1 MKEFDL
7 IVIGGGAA
15 GFFSAVNVAAQNPA
29 ARIAIVDR
37 ASKFLSKVKI
47 SGGGRCNVTHHCFDV
62 QELIKFYPRG
72 SKQLQ
77 QAFNRF
83 QPKDTVEWFNKHGV
97 KLVTESDGRMFP
109 STNSSQ
115 TIVDCLMDEAEK
127 YGVRL
132 MPGCG
137 IKTVTKEGT
146 RFLLHTDKEETLS
159 SKNVLLACGGFPKKS
174 QYDFIASLNIAIV
187 DPVPSL
193 FTFIVKD
200 KSLTELAGIAV
211 PKATVKQ
218 AGSKKIYEGPVLIT
232 HQGLSGP
239 AILKTSAFAARELFE
254 RNYAFTLLVN
264 WIPQNNQE
272 QTLQELQQLKQQESK
287 KIIPNARLFC
297 LPERLWLYFIE
308 KAGIA
313 FDTRWADVSNK
324 QLNQLTNLISAFEV
338 QVTGKNT
345 FKDEFVTAGGVDLNE
360 VDFTSMQSK
369 KVSGLYFA
377 GEVLDI
383 DGVTG
388 GFNFQAAWTTGWIAA
403 QHIMTNISHK
413 S

>member
-15 GFFSAVNVAAQNPA
+15 GFFCAVNVAAQYPA

-83 QPKDTVEWFNKHGV
+83 QPKDTVEWFGKHGV
-97 KLVTESDGRMFP
+97 KLVTEIDGRMFP

-115 TIVDCLMDEAEK
+115 TIVDCLTDEAEK
-127 YGVRL
+127 YNVSL

-137 IKTVTKEGT
+137 IKNVKKEGT
-146 RFLLHTDKEETLS
+146 RFLLHTDKEEILS

-174 QYDFIASLNIAIV
+174 QYDFISALNIAIV

-218 AGSKKIYEGPVLIT
+218 TGSKKIYEGPLLIT

-254 RNYAFTLLVN
+254 CNYAFTLMVN

-287 KIIPNARLFC
+287 KIIPNARLFS

-308 KAGIA
+308 KAGIP

-360 VDFTSMQSK
+360 VDFTSMHSK

-403 QHIMTNISHK
+403 QHIVTTISR
-413 S
+413 